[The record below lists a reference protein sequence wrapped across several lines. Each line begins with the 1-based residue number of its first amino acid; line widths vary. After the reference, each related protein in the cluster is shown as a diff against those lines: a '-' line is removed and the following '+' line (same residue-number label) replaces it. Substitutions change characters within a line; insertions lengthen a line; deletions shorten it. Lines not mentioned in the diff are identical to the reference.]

1 MLIHHLSSANFKGGA
16 ARAGYRLHQGLA
28 AAGYTSR
35 WLDAG
40 RDSPQMPDVLRIKIA
55 RRFWKGWARF
65 FRLDERRRFRRAF
78 RSASS
83 VATLPSGPGKAS
95 LIAGPGWPEIFH
107 FHWVS
112 DFLDW
117 DSALPLLTSRVP
129 VVWTLHDLNPLIGA
143 WHYDPDPTE
152 LNARRIRWDNKLIIR
167 KKSVLSKL
175 RADRLAFV
183 APSNWMAERA
193 RACEATAR
201 FSVHQIPNTLNIETF
216 CPGERDRM
224 RMDLGLPLHARI
236 VGFVAESLQTPR
248 KGLLQLTEAL
258 AVLPANER
266 VLLATIGGNAGFEG
280 NRYCFGTVT
289 DEARLRA
296 FYAACDIFVCP
307 SLQDNLPN
315 TVLEAMACGT
325 PVVAF
330 DTGGLGDLVKQDES
344 GCLVKLADVGA
355 LSRVISEL
363 LSDDARRLRL
373 GRKARAVVEADFSPE
388 VVARRHIDLYREMIA
403 SSGM

>member
-1 MLIHHLSSANFKGGA
+1 
-16 ARAGYRLHQGLA
+16 
-28 AAGYTSR
+28 
-35 WLDAG
+35 
-40 RDSPQMPDVLRIKIA
+40 
-55 RRFWKGWARF
+55 
-65 FRLDERRRFRRAF
+65 
-78 RSASS
+78 
-83 VATLPSGPGKAS
+83 
-95 LIAGPGWPEIFH
+95 
-107 FHWVS
+107 
-112 DFLDW
+112 
-117 DSALPLLTSRVP
+117 
-129 VVWTLHDLNPLIGA
+129 
-143 WHYDPDPTE
+143 
-152 LNARRIRWDNKLIIR
+152 
-167 KKSVLSKL
+167 
-175 RADRLAFV
+175 
-183 APSNWMAERA
+183 
-193 RACEATAR
+193 
-201 FSVHQIPNTLNIETF
+201 
-216 CPGERDRM
+216 M
-224 RMDLGLPLHARI
+224 RMDLGLPLHAKI